1 MLKSEITAGLVSSA
15 VAIPLAM
22 AFGMF
27 AFVSLGDEYF
37 AYGAMAG
44 LISTVIAALVCVL
57 IGDRSIRIY
66 APRITTTFFLGILL
80 HSLLERTP
88 TINGEPDVA
97 ATLLVFFAII
107 LLAGLLQAL
116 FGLLRLGTLIKF
128 APHPV
133 MAGFQNMAAVLLFLV
148 QLGNVLGF
156 DRNVRFT
163 RVFGALEEARPLSLA
178 VAVLTF
184 AAMWNARR
192 ITTKLP
198 PMLVGLGC
206 GALAYY
212 AFVVAGFG
220 DSLGPVIG
228 SPTASAAMRTVLVD
242 FSGLAMAAPLEQ
254 SWLLI

>member
-1 MLKSEITAGLVSSA
+1 MHSKPTSSRTPIPFVATARSDVIAGLVSSA

-116 FGLLRLGTLIKF
+116 FGLLRLGTLIKIR
-128 APHPV
+128 
-133 MAGFQNMAAVLLFLV
+133 AASCH
-148 QLGNVLGF
+148 G
-156 DRNVRFT
+156 R
-163 RVFGALEEARPLSLA
+163 
-178 VAVLTF
+178 
-184 AAMWNARR
+184 
-192 ITTKLP
+192 LP
-198 PMLVGLGC
+198 EHGGRS
-206 GALAYY
+206 
-212 AFVVAGFG
+212 VV
-220 DSLGPVIG
+220 
-228 SPTASAAMRTVLVD
+228 
-242 FSGLAMAAPLEQ
+242 
-254 SWLLI
+254 